1 MCSNP
6 SAYKNEHKK
15 CVQNDL
21 GIKMNTNRTSTSHAR
36 KKGGICVIAYLCPEN
51 FNTMTKPVRVRFA
64 PSPTGPLHIGGVRTA
79 LFNYLFA
86 RKHKG
91 VFYLRVED
99 TDQNRFVP
107 GAEAYIMEALEWLG
121 ISPDE
126 TVGKNEKFG
135 PYRQSERK
143 EMYRQYADA
152 LIASGHAYYAFDSA
166 DDLDA
171 QRKAFE
177 SEGKTFI
184 YNHQTRGSLDNS
196 LNFGADAL
204 EQRLASGA
212 EYVIRFKTPVNE
224 TLQLHDIIRGDLKFD
239 TNLLDDKVL
248 FKSDG
253 MPTYHLAN
261 IVDDHL
267 METSHVIRGEEWL
280 PSLPLHVL
288 LYRAFGWDA
297 PEFAHLPLILKPVGN
312 GKLSKRDGDK
322 MGFPVFPLEW
332 KTEEGISSGYR
343 EKGFFPEA
351 VINFLALLGWNDG
364 SDKELFSLEE
374 LSESFDLARVH
385 KAGAKF
391 DPEKNKW
398 FNHQYLMHQDDAELA
413 QIFSKELEAKT
424 LQRPFSLAEITRIV
438 ALIKERADFPSDF
451 WQLSDYFFTAPLSYD
466 EKATKN
472 WKEDTPTLMNQLIDV
487 LANIEDFHSANIE
500 TVVKDW
506 MTQHEIGM
514 GKIMQPL
521 RLSLVGALKGPH
533 LFDIM
538 EIIGRDETLRRI
550 EKAIATL

>member
-1 MCSNP
+1 MS
-6 SAYKNEHKK
+6 
-15 CVQNDL
+15 
-21 GIKMNTNRTSTSHAR
+21 
-36 KKGGICVIAYLCPEN
+36 
-51 FNTMTKPVRVRFA
+51 KPIRVRFA

-86 RKHKG
+86 KKNNG
-91 VFYLRVED
+91 TFFLRIED

-107 GAEAYIMEALEWLG
+107 GAEEYILEALNWLG
-121 ISPDE
+121 IAPDE

-143 EMYRQYADA
+143 ELYQQYADQ
-152 LIASGHAYYAFDSA
+152 LINSGNAYYAFDTA
-166 DDLDA
+166 EALDA
-171 QRKAFE
+171 HRKQHE
-177 SEGKTFI
+177 EQGKTFI
-184 YNHQTRGSLDNS
+184 YNHHNREKLDTSLVLSKEATDKRIAA
-196 LNFGADAL
+196 G
-204 EQRLASGA
+204 E

-224 TLQLHDIIRGDLKFD
+224 TLHLHDIIRGDVKFE

-280 PSLPLHVL
+280 PSMPLHVL
-288 LYRAFGWDA
+288 LYRAFGWEA
-297 PEFAHLPLILKPVGN
+297 PEFAHLPLILKPIGN

-332 KTEEGISSGYR
+332 KTEEGVSSGYR

-351 VINFLALLGWNDG
+351 VVNFLALLGWNDG
-364 SDKELFSLEE
+364 TEKELFSLEE
-374 LSESFDLARVH
+374 LVQNFDLNRVH

-398 FNHQYLMHQDDAELA
+398 FNHQYLIQQPDADLA
-413 QIFSKELEAKT
+413 KAFTPILTEKG
-424 LQRPFSLAEITRIV
+424 ITIEENKLITIV
-438 ALIKERADFPSDF
+438 SLIKERAHFVSEF
-451 WQLSDYFFTAPLSYD
+451 WELSDYFFEAPSSYD

-472 WKEDTPTLMNQLIDV
+472 WKEETPVLMQNLISV
-487 LANIEDFHSANIE
+487 LEEIEDFNAATIE
-500 TVVKDW
+500 TVVKEW
-506 MTQHEIGM
+506 MTANEIGM
-514 GKIMQPL
+514 GKIMQPF

-533 LFDIM
+533 LFDIA
-538 EIIGRDETLRRI
+538 ELIGKQATIQRI
-550 EKAIATL
+550 QKAIASL